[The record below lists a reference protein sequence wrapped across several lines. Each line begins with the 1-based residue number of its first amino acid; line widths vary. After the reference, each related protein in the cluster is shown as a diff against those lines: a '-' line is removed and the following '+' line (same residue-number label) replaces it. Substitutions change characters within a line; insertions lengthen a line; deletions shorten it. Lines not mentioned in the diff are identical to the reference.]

1 MSDTQKHI
9 KPNVPNLRFPGFE
22 GEWEKVTI
30 GQICNIVGGGTPD
43 TNTKEYWNGGIQWFT
58 PSEVG
63 KEKYVSDSNRTISVE
78 GLKSSSAKLLPP
90 YSILLSSR
98 ATVGECSIN
107 LKECCTNQ
115 GFQSA
120 VPNMDIT
127 ATEFLYYR
135 LLTHKREFIK
145 KACGSTFLEISAKQI
160 SKLNTFIPA
169 RAEQEKIADL
179 LSMIDQRI
187 AIQNKVIE
195 KYESLIKALYAR
207 LIPEDGD
214 NHVALGTLVLI
225 CKGKQLNG
233 EFLSDDGKYYV
244 MNGGITPSG
253 YYEEYN
259 TPAGTISISEG
270 GNSCGFVQY
279 NEEPFWSGG
288 HCYTLLQTR
297 DERIQYKFLYHVLK
311 SRQDEIMSLRI
322 GSGLPNIQKKDIGKF
337 TVPILPLDY
346 QKAITRLFDSIGKRI
361 EYEQTLLVELAL
373 QKNYFLGSMF
383 I

>member
-1 MSDTQKHI
+1 
-9 KPNVPNLRFPGFE
+9 
-22 GEWEKVTI
+22 
-30 GQICNIVGGGTPD
+30 
-43 TNTKEYWNGGIQWFT
+43 
-58 PSEVG
+58 
-63 KEKYVSDSNRTISVE
+63 
-78 GLKSSSAKLLPP
+78 
-90 YSILLSSR
+90 
-98 ATVGECSIN
+98 
-107 LKECCTNQ
+107 
-115 GFQSA
+115 
-120 VPNMDIT
+120 
-127 ATEFLYYR
+127 
-135 LLTHKREFIK
+135 
-145 KACGSTFLEISAKQI
+145 
-160 SKLNTFIPA
+160 
-169 RAEQEKIADL
+169 
-179 LSMIDQRI
+179 
-187 AIQNKVIE
+187 
-195 KYESLIKALYAR
+195 
-207 LIPEDGD
+207 
-214 NHVALGTLVLI
+214 
-225 CKGKQLNG
+225 
-233 EFLSDDGKYYV
+233 

-297 DERIQYKFLYHVLK
+297 DERIQYKFLYHFLK

>member
-1 MSDTQKHI
+1 MGDTQKHT

-63 KEKYVSDSNRTISVE
+63 KEKYVSDSNRTVSVE

-160 SKLNTFIPA
+160 SKHNTFIPA

-187 AIQNKVIE
+187 AIQNKIIERYQSLIRAITKDLVITDGKPVKLGDIAEIYQPRTISVRQMTSKGKYPVYGANGIIGHYSDYNHATEQICIACRGNTCGVVNYSKPFSWITGNSMVINVDQSAKAKLINKRYLFHLLSTVDYTPLVSGSGQPQIVRGPLRKMNVVLPCIE
-195 KYESLIKALYAR
+195 KQIL
-207 LIPEDGD
+207 
-214 NHVALGTLVLI
+214 VA
-225 CKGKQLNG
+225 QL
-233 EFLSDDGKYYV
+233 LDA
-244 MNGGITPSG
+244 M
-253 YYEEYN
+253 
-259 TPAGTISISEG
+259 A
-270 GNSCGFVQY
+270 
-279 NEEPFWSGG
+279 
-288 HCYTLLQTR
+288 
-297 DERIQYKFLYHVLK
+297 ERHEMEK
-311 SRQDEIMSLRI
+311 EIMSRWVA
-322 GSGLPNIQKKDIGKF
+322 QKQA
-337 TVPILPLDY
+337 LLN
-346 QKAITRLFDSIGKRI
+346 QLFI
-361 EYEQTLLVELAL
+361 
-373 QKNYFLGSMF
+373 
-383 I
+383 